1 KEGKD
6 PYGYTIIDHKAK
18 YIFKGSE
25 IYPLKKLVA
34 GRAKGKVQV
43 VSFASQEDKHAYLE
57 STGNNE
63 TIFRFK
69 GIQDPSTYRLKLLSS
84 LTDFASVHQGLAHF
98 HLEIKAFKNKL
109 FLLDPKDE
117 YFTSLQSMMKNHEYD
132 RLALLWKVPRIEVHM
147 EPKDRQT
154 VTDSSQD
161 LLEFPS
167 EDVYTSRQH
176 SHEEMHRA
184 TNLHASLS
192 INDDIDDEAIHG
204 RYREKKRTT
213 GRKNS
218 R

>member
-84 LTDFASVHQGLAHF
+84 LTDFASVHQGLANF

-109 FLLDPKDE
+109 FLLDPKE
-117 YFTSLQSMMKNHEYD
+117 GFFTSLESILKSHEYD
-132 RLALLWKVPRIEVHM
+132 RFALLWKVPQIEV
-147 EPKDRQT
+147 PRDRNDRQT
-154 VTDSSQD
+154 VTDLSQD

-167 EDVYTSRQH
+167 EDVSTSRQH

-184 TNLHASLS
+184 TDLHGSLS
-192 INDDIDDEAIHG
+192 ISDDI
-204 RYREKKRTT
+204 
-213 GRKNS
+213 
-218 R
+218 